1 MMAAKADLVG
11 AIRLPDTAFKENA
24 RTEVVTDI
32 IVMGRRDP
40 VEQKQIQ
47 DLINA
52 AHQSGKE
59 DVENR
64 RKAQEELDR
73 DVPWIGT
80 SEVPDPLGGEPMRV
94 NAAFARGGLPVI
106 GRMERSGTMHGGE
119 QFNVKFDGN
128 DFNARLDDATSVIIN
143 SRAGKLAQQVHPVA
157 DDVLAKTAERHDS
170 MSDALKIALA
180 GHEPGHIEFNEKGKL
195 TQIAERETLT
205 GGYEL
210 RRRLVMPNAKREDIE
225 ALVA

>member
-80 SEVPDPLGGEPMRV
+80 SEVPDPLGGEPMR
-94 NAAFARGGLPVI
+94 ATR
-106 GRMERSGTMHGGE
+106 RSREGACPSSGAW
-119 QFNVKFDGN
+119 
-128 DFNARLDDATSVIIN
+128 NARARCTAASNSTLNSTATISTRAWTTRPVLSSTAAPGSWHSKCTRSPMTCSPRRPSVTTPCRTPSRSRSQATSRGT
-143 SRAGKLAQQVHPVA
+143 SSSTKR
-157 DDVLAKTAERHDS
+157 E
-170 MSDALKIALA
+170 
-180 GHEPGHIEFNEKGKL
+180 KL

>member
-1 MMAAKADLVG
+1 M
-11 AIRLPDTAFKENA
+11 
-24 RTEVVTDI
+24 
-32 IVMGRRDP
+32 
-40 VEQKQIQ
+40 
-47 DLINA
+47 
-52 AHQSGKE
+52 
-59 DVENR
+59 
-64 RKAQEELDR
+64 
-73 DVPWIGT
+73 
-80 SEVPDPLGGEPMRV
+80 
-94 NAAFARGGLPVI
+94 PVI

-157 DDVLAKTAERHDS
+157 DDVLAKTAERHHS

-210 RRRLVMPNAKREDIE
+210 AAASSCRMQNAKTSRRWLRNRRSDRQSMTS
-225 ALVA
+225 